1 MLVTISH
8 LSKSYDST
16 RAIDNLSLQLESGRI
31 VGLLGPNGSGKTT
44 LIKVLLGLLRQ
55 YDGSVQILGKSI
67 SDESKAYISYL
78 PDKNHIPLHWNFEY
92 ACKFFADF
100 FVDFDMG
107 KAQSLCAQLGLN
119 PKQKLKHL
127 SKGNREKIAL
137 ILMLSRKAKLYIFD
151 EPIAGVDPVA
161 RDLVFKLILENYDK
175 NASVLIA
182 THLIH
187 DVEPILDE
195 AIFLSHGQ
203 VLAHKTIEEF
213 TAGGLTLEGAFKQAF
228 AHNFD
233 PQHTSPQHLGRENLR
248 ALDSGAPNAST
259 DTPESNLIS
268 LDSTSLESNEAKS
281 TSPNSARS
289 TPTTQNS
296 QWSSL

>member
-107 KAQSLCAQLGLN
+107 KALSLCAQLGLN

-175 NASVLIA
+175 NA
-182 THLIH
+182 
-187 DVEPILDE
+187 PY
-195 AIFLSHGQ
+195 
-203 VLAHKTIEEF
+203 
-213 TAGGLTLEGAFKQAF
+213 
-228 AHNFD
+228 
-233 PQHTSPQHLGRENLR
+233 P
-248 ALDSGAPNAST
+248 
-259 DTPESNLIS
+259 
-268 LDSTSLESNEAKS
+268 
-281 TSPNSARS
+281 
-289 TPTTQNS
+289 
-296 QWSSL
+296 